1 MLLVVSDCCLAIE
14 ISKAIENSGNEDCVV
29 MLMVLSGEAVLT

>member
-14 ISKAIENSGNEDCVV
+14 LSKAIENSGNENCVA
-29 MLMVLSGEAVLT
+29 MLMVLVGEAVLT